1 MKKFQTMMAVVL
13 VALMAFAVQSCGSD
27 DEDNS
32 RSYRMEFTAKVTNP
46 GPMTPAQVATFEAEI
61 AKRSA
66 TQTFQSDEVAAT
78 ATGMAATALAEG
90 LAAEYATIGD
100 IEFTITIKTTKVKEN
115 KLIEVYY
122 VTYKNGVTDYYSGK
136 N

>member
-32 RSYRMEFTAKVTNP
+32 RSYRMDFSAKVTNP

-66 TQTFQSDEVAAT
+66 TQNFQSDEVAAT
-78 ATGMAATALAEG
+78 ATGMAASALALSLEEE
-90 LAAEYATIGD
+90 AAEIGN

-122 VTYKNGVTDYYSGK
+122 VTYNNGVTDYYSGK